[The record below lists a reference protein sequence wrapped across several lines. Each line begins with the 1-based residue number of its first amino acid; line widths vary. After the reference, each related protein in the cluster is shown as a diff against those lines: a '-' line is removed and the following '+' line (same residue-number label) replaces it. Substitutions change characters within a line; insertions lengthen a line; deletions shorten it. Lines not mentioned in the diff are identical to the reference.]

1 MKKKSI
7 AIWTAIILLVGSV
20 PTALAAPAEDGVIQ
34 FVSQLGIM
42 TGYED
47 GSFGL
52 DNYVT
57 RAEFTKIA
65 VASSSYRNSV
75 ATNLRISPFF
85 DVSYNHWA
93 APYIQLAAEN
103 GLVTGYVDS
112 TFRPENLVTYEE
124 AVTVLLRILGY
135 TTEDFGSSW
144 PYGQVGMAIS
154 LGLTDGVSKYIG
166 DYLTRGDVAYMIYN
180 LMDTKTKDGSDKYIK
195 TFDAEII
202 EDVILIASIQED
214 PAVGAGKIVTS
225 SGTYKIG
232 TGFSYDDIGKKG
244 DLVVKNQDEVLYFAP
259 YTQEVESYSVTSV
272 MGSGLLVDGKTLNID
287 DNITAYYKSQQTTY
301 GNLVDVADENMTLRV
316 YRNEYGVIDYTMLI
330 GSSNTQVD
338 LSELT
343 QYTVYSV
350 LDGAVIVYDNGEMT
364 QVDILDSTTAYKEEQ
379 QTTFGALRSSLEM
392 GDKLYIKWDTNG
404 KIKYINVED
413 GDLIGPT
420 TVKSTN
426 WYDSLGIDPS
436 TASFTRDGV
445 KVEASEIQLYDVVYY
460 VKDMNIVLAYSKKVT
475 GIYEKASPNRD
486 LPTSVTISGT
496 EYTIESVTA
505 FDKLSSNGSYAYGD
519 TITLLLGKNGQIA
532 DVVLPSDTSQ
542 TLCGYVLAT
551 GSKEFTNADGSSYSS
566 NYVQV
571 ALPDGN
577 SYEYKTKSTY
587 SSYLNATVSIT
598 FKDGYATLSVLKSDG
613 NLSGTVDASARTIG
627 STAVSS
633 EVQIIDV
640 NAIDKYTT
648 ANYVSVFLQ
657 RLDGVKIIASEVLY
671 YEKNSKNEISTLI
684 LNNVT
689 GDTYQ
694 YGVVT
699 SASSSS
705 NGMNVSGSYTYDI
718 DGVSQSVN
726 TNGSMYNIVSGQPA
740 MFFISG
746 NQVASI
752 KPLSQLGTVQKVTS
766 TTVTSSSGDVYL
778 LSSDVVVYQK
788 TATYQYLKI
797 PLNDILDNEQYKV
810 TAYYD
815 KSQVGGGR
823 IRVLIAESK

>member
-272 MGSGLLVDGKTLNID
+272 MGSDLLVDGKTLNID

>member
-7 AIWTAIILLVGSV
+7 AIWTAIILLIGSV

-214 PAVGAGKIVTS
+214 PAVGAGKVVTS

-272 MGSGLLVDGKTLNID
+272 MGSDLLVDGKTLNID

>member
-180 LMDTKTKDGSDKYIK
+180 LMDTKTKNGSDKYIK

-214 PAVGAGKIVTS
+214 PAVGAGKVVTS

-272 MGSGLLVDGKTLNID
+272 MGSDLLVDGKTLNID

-815 KSQVGGGR
+815 KSQAGGGR

>member
-180 LMDTKTKDGSDKYIK
+180 LMDTKTKNGSDKYIK

-214 PAVGAGKIVTS
+214 PAVGAGKVVTS

-232 TGFSYDDIGKKG
+232 TGFSYDNIGKKG

-272 MGSGLLVDGKTLNID
+272 MGSDLLVDGKTLNID

-815 KSQVGGGR
+815 KSQAGGGR

>member
-112 TFRPENLVTYEE
+112 TFRPEILVNYEE
-124 AVTVLLRILGY
+124 SVTVLLRILGY

-272 MGSGLLVDGKTLNID
+272 MGSDLLVDGKTLNID

>member
-1 MKKKSI
+1 
-7 AIWTAIILLVGSV
+7 
-20 PTALAAPAEDGVIQ
+20 
-34 FVSQLGIM
+34 
-42 TGYED
+42 
-47 GSFGL
+47 
-52 DNYVT
+52 
-57 RAEFTKIA
+57 
-65 VASSSYRNSV
+65 
-75 ATNLRISPFF
+75 
-85 DVSYNHWA
+85 
-93 APYIQLAAEN
+93 
-103 GLVTGYVDS
+103 
-112 TFRPENLVTYEE
+112 
-124 AVTVLLRILGY
+124 
-135 TTEDFGSSW
+135 
-144 PYGQVGMAIS
+144 
-154 LGLTDGVSKYIG
+154 
-166 DYLTRGDVAYMIYN
+166 
-180 LMDTKTKDGSDKYIK
+180 
-195 TFDAEII
+195 
-202 EDVILIASIQED
+202 
-214 PAVGAGKIVTS
+214 
-225 SGTYKIG
+225 
-232 TGFSYDDIGKKG
+232 
-244 DLVVKNQDEVLYFAP
+244 
-259 YTQEVESYSVTSV
+259 
-272 MGSGLLVDGKTLNID
+272 
-287 DNITAYYKSQQTTY
+287 
-301 GNLVDVADENMTLRV
+301 MTLRV